1 MARKL
6 VVKRGKKVG
15 AAPGTMVHIGQHKLE
30 ATSAQLFDYSAD
42 DLLEQPLSDLAG
54 YRRAAVSDRVS
65 WVNLDSVN
73 QADAVE
79 SLGNTFDLHPLVMED
94 ILNTDQRPK
103 IEDYDGY
110 LYIVLRMLRF
120 DKEQR
125 QIHSEQVSLIL
136 GSDFVLS
143 FQELPGDVFDGVR
156 QRLRAGRR
164 IRFMRADYL
173 AYALLDAVVDHYFEM
188 LEHIGDQVEE
198 LEDQLIDKPGTD
210 SLTRIHHYKREML
223 LLRKSIWPLREV
235 LSRLARD
242 DSPLISQETRLYLR
256 DVYDHAIHV
265 IDNIDTIRELLMGML
280 DLYVSSVSKRM
291 NEIMKVLTIFAS
303 LFMPLT
309 FIVGIYGMNFDVMPE
324 LHWRWGYPV
333 VMLGMLVIVLG
344 LLVVFRRKRWL

>member
-15 AAPGTMVHIGQHKLE
+15 AAPGTMVHIGQHKPE
-30 ATSAQLFDYSAD
+30 TSVAQLFNYSAE
-42 DLLEQPLSDLAG
+42 DLLEQPLSDLSN
-54 YRRAAVSDRVS
+54 YRRVSAVDRVS
-65 WVNLDSVN
+65 WLNLDSVH
-73 QADAVE
+73 QPEVVE

-120 DKEQR
+120 DKEQK

-156 QRLRAGRR
+156 QRLRTGRR

-235 LSRLARD
+235 LSRLAREE
-242 DSPLISQETRLYLR
+242 SPLISQETRLYLR
-256 DVYDHAIHV
+256 DVYDHAVHV
-265 IDNIDTIRELLMGML
+265 IDNIDTIRELLVGML

-309 FIVGIYGMNFDVMPE
+309 FIVGVYGMNFDVMPE

-333 VMLGMLVIVLG
+333 VMLSMLVIVLG
-344 LLVVFRRKRWL
+344 LLAVFRKKHWI